1 MSKSR
6 NEYKSVYGKDFN
18 SDYSGSGK
26 KKDPNKVSTIFG
38 IILSI
43 LQLVT
48 SVFLMIKLVTINI
61 LTMPLTIG
69 LGVNQIDRSKDFIV
83 TNVHTLADSTGHTCQ
98 TDSKLV

>member
-1 MSKSR
+1 MNINLYMVKILIQIIQ
-6 NEYKSVYGKDFN
+6 N
-18 SDYSGSGK
+18 SGK
-26 KKDPNKVSTIFG
+26 KKNPNKVSTIFG

-69 LGVNQIDRSKDFIV
+69 LGVVLGIFFLITIIFVNKGNYFNDV
-83 TNVHTLADSTGHTCQ
+83 
-98 TDSKLV
+98 